1 MTTQVLL
8 ALFLFFLSLG
18 LGSGLYEVL
27 VVYPSWKTDP
37 TPEGLARRLEE
48 SGQARAGRRLWPF
61 ISPVT
66 ALLAIVNL
74 FLAWHR
80 TGLLRA
86 VWLAAAIAVIL
97 KSIATYTYFVPTM
110 IRKLGKAAE
119 MKPEELTRTVR
130 QWTGL
135 SPLRLCLELFGWVAA
150 LWAWTLLGQA

>member
-1 MTTQVLL
+1 MVTQVLL
-8 ALFLFFLSLG
+8 AFFLFFLSLG

-37 TPEGLARRLEE
+37 TPDGFAQRLEE

-74 FLAWHR
+74 FLACHR

-97 KSIATYTYFVPTM
+97 KSVATYTYFVPTM
-110 IRKLGKAAE
+110 IRKLQHAAR
-119 MKPEELTRTVR
+119 MKPAELIKTVNR
-130 QWTGL
+130 WTTL
-135 SPLRLCLELFGWVAA
+135 SPLRLFLELFAWIAA
-150 LWAWTLLGQA
+150 VWAWSLLGRA